1 MNLAKLHEKLKK
13 EGIEI
18 DGISSTGRIDFKEGV
33 KLKDKTRAQKIIDDF
48 KDVPDEKTPLE
59 LLLETKTRDEI
70 LEKIVMHIGINNLF
84 NNEKN

>member
-18 DGISSTGRIDFKEGV
+18 DGISSTGRI
-33 KLKDKTRAQKIIDDF
+33 DF